1 MAYVSQYTGPE
12 IDRRLTQGTYD
23 DAVAAGFTGSKEQFD
38 KWIAAYTPEE
48 MEKLNNKQDK
58 EDQALETENK
68 TVVGAI
74 NYLNS
79 NKQDKTDDRLATES
93 KIVVDAINEVN
104 TKIDTKQDKTDE
116 GFSTEQKTV
125 VGAVNELHLMIDN
138 VDDNKQDAIDENLD
152 TNDKNIVGAINEIHG
167 ELDLHV
173 SDYNKHMDDFET
185 FKSETNDTLRTHST
199 YINKLTQEKQEKTD
213 FNLETESKT
222 ITSAINEVN
231 KAVLDEIDRATKE
244 DARLEDIKVSY
255 TDISDSSN
263 PDRRTI
269 MLKNHDSISGFGTDG
284 KTAYNIAMV
293 SKWDKADFGA
303 AGIPINLNGSEDHP
317 TYNDSEKLAF
327 VSELTG
333 ETSKLEEDIKN
344 LNETISTVN
353 QNLSTNIANLNKNVA
368 EGFDTINKGLDDE
381 IRPAIAKNAKDIGVV
396 NDTLT
401 TKIEET
407 EEKLQTDINYLKPRV
422 ATLETLNI
430 VKVDP
435 ENENYAASYEL
446 QDSTG
451 KVYGQRINIATDQ
464 FIKSVSYDNQ
474 ILTIVFI
481 LQDGSE
487 YSQNIDV
494 SELMNVYTAG
504 GGITITENGVV
515 SISDDTL
522 QMIQYSDSEVRR
534 LEKDK
539 IPYAYD
545 EKTQSNINVIL
556 PEGGSY
562 LGNYGDENATV
573 AKAAVY
579 DGIKQLEIGSSK
591 VHTNINTDSNVT
603 IETSTG
609 KKTIATTDE
618 LVNVVNIPIRSL
630 KDKVYTQSE
639 IFDWF
644 GVTSIPELKQKIARG
659 SQMYLRYGI
668 SLSGNPM
675 YYKMP
680 IEYTAFESANQ
691 IKLVCVG
698 LNTRDDVTS
707 KYEILINLD
716 GTIIEGN
723 SNVKLTLLSLEPDLS
738 QYALKSEIPDIS
750 KEDIPTELPSPGLL
764 TMTYNGDVVVTYNGA
779 ESQIGNLVVNAE
791 TVPMSA
797 DNEQTVAEV
806 LSNKVDNTTL
816 DNYALKSEL
825 PDTSN
830 FATKDEIPSLDGYV
844 TETALDEKGYLTS
857 VPEEYITESELT
869 AKNYATKSEIP
880 DVSNLA
886 SKDEIPDVSNLATK
900 SEVTDDLANK
910 ANVNHT
916 HEISNITGLQDAL
929 DNKVDNSTLS
939 NYALAS
945 TVTSGLASKQ
955 DTLVSGTNIRTL
967 NGVSLLGE
975 GNIQLDEGSTDY
987 ALLTNK
993 PSINNVTLS
1002 GNLSFEDLGLD
1013 VNTTWEQIQ
1022 NKPAFATVAT
1032 SGDYNDLTNT
1042 PNLTVYQTIADD
1054 SLTTSAKT
1062 IPGAINEIKTSVDS
1076 ISDPY
1081 EINLTNLLSAEDSES
1096 ISTAIGGIDN
1106 LNATVQDNRLIVG
1119 TISNGSVSVSI
1130 RILGNVTTL
1139 YYLLDSVLGLTLNEV
1154 AITNTSGTLSKSVT
1168 THSVLTENMV
1178 INSLN
1183 SDETTLPLSAAQ
1195 GKALD
1200 SKISGSAPYII
1211 EGDIFSKD
1219 SPTSEEIDTAIG
1231 GWDNLVAAIQATKL
1245 IFLNIGR
1252 EESGMYCP
1260 STLNQYLVQ
1269 DSQEDIVIAV
1279 SINTPSQSSHHILQI
1294 RKENDNLQLLKGQ
1307 SDLLGTWIYNEL
1319 NTTDKTVLG
1328 AINELKSDIDNIDVS
1343 ADITEAI
1350 NALDSSGQTTSTGE
1364 VISSV
1369 SQENGVI
1376 SVSKKTLT
1384 SDDIPKLPQ
1393 SKITDLDTALAAK
1406 QDTLTAGTGIE
1417 ITPENQIN
1425 VTLDTNVFF
1434 VAEIVPESPSE
1445 DQKKK
1450 ICLVPADTTEEGNFY
1465 TEYVWVVDDTHPDG
1479 YWEEFGTY
1487 KSEVDLTPYLKT
1499 VDAAATYLSKTDAA
1513 STYQPVGDYA
1523 TTTALTEGL
1532 ATKQNSTDDTLETT
1546 SKNIVGAIN
1555 EVNSALYSPTRL
1567 DVSTLFADSATITSE
1582 LSSQIAA
1589 YGNQGA
1595 PDFPV
1600 MYTGVSI
1607 GNIKPTW
1614 IRTSAGVTNFMCI
1627 ADNKIWYFE
1636 IQGTTVQRASL
1647 AIS

>member
-12 IDRRLTQGTYD
+12 IDRRLLQGTYD

-79 NKQDKTDDRLATES
+79 NKQDKTDNRLATES

-125 VGAVNELHLMIDN
+125 VGAVNELHLMIDSI
-138 VDDNKQDAIDENLD
+138 DDSKQDAIDENLD
-152 TNDKNIVGAINEIHG
+152 TNDKNIVDAINEIHG

-173 SDYNKHMDDFET
+173 LDYNKHMDDFET
-185 FKSETNDTLRTHST
+185 FKSETNETLSTHST

-255 TDISDSSN
+255 TDISDSQN
-263 PDRRTI
+263 PNRRTI
-269 MLKNHDSISGFGTDG
+269 MLNNHDSISGFGTDG
-284 KTAYNIAMV
+284 ITAYNIAMV

-344 LNETISTVN
+344 LNETITTVN
-353 QNLSTNIANLNKNVA
+353 QNLSANIADLNQNMVD
-368 EGFDTINKGLDDE
+368 GFDTINGSINNE
-381 IRPAIAKNAKDIGVV
+381 IRPAIEKNAKDIGVV

-401 TKIEET
+401 TKINET
-407 EEKLQTDINYLKPRV
+407 EERLQTDINYLKPRV

-591 VHTNINTDSNVT
+591 VHTNINTDSDVT

-609 KKTIATTDE
+609 KKIIATTDE
-618 LVNVVNIPIRSL
+618 LVNAVNIPIRTL
-630 KDKVYTQSE
+630 QDKVYTQEE
-639 IFDWF
+639 ILDWF
-644 GVTSIPELKQKIARG
+644 GVTSVPELKQKISRG

-668 SLSGNPM
+668 LLSGNPM

-680 IEYTAFESANQ
+680 IEYTAFESADQ

-707 KYEILINLD
+707 KYEIIINLD

-723 SNVKLTLLSLEPDLS
+723 SNIKLTLLSLEPDL
-738 QYALKSEIPDIS
+738 
-750 KEDIPTELPSPGLL
+750 
-764 TMTYNGDVVVTYNGA
+764 
-779 ESQIGNLVVNAE
+779 
-791 TVPMSA
+791 
-797 DNEQTVAEV
+797 
-806 LSNKVDNTTL
+806 
-816 DNYALKSEL
+816 
-825 PDTSN
+825 SN

-857 VPEEYITESELT
+857 IPEEYITETELT
-869 AKNYATKSEIP
+869 AKDYATKSEIP
-880 DVSNLA
+880 DISNLA
-886 SKDEIPDVSNLATK
+886 TKDEIPDVSNLATK
-900 SEVTDDLANK
+900 TELNA
-910 ANVNHT
+910 
-916 HEISNITGLQDAL
+916 
-929 DNKVDNSTLS
+929 
-939 NYALAS
+939 
-945 TVTSGLASKQ
+945 KQ

-987 ALLTNK
+987 TLLTNK
-993 PSINNVTLS
+993 PSINNVELN

-1022 NKPAFATVAT
+1022 NKPTFATVAT

-1042 PNLTVYQTIADD
+1042 PDLAVYQTITDN
-1054 SLTTSAKT
+1054 SLATNVKT
-1062 IPGAINEIKTSVDS
+1062 IPGAINEIKNSVDS

-1106 LNATVQDNRLIVG
+1106 LNATVQDNRIIVG
-1119 TISNGSVSVSI
+1119 TISNGNVSVSI

-1139 YYLLDSVLGLTLNEV
+1139 YYLLDSVLGLTLNEI
-1154 AITNTSGTLSKSVT
+1154 AITNSSGTLSKNVT

-1178 INSLN
+1178 INSLD

-1200 SKISGSAPYII
+1200 SKI
-1211 EGDIFSKD
+1211 
-1219 SPTSEEIDTAIG
+1219 
-1231 GWDNLVAAIQATKL
+1231 N
-1245 IFLNIGR
+1245 
-1252 EESGMYCP
+1252 
-1260 STLNQYLVQ
+1260 
-1269 DSQEDIVIAV
+1269 
-1279 SINTPSQSSHHILQI
+1279 SIN
-1294 RKENDNLQLLKGQ
+1294 
-1307 SDLLGTWIYNEL
+1307 
-1319 NTTDKTVLG
+1319 
-1328 AINELKSDIDNIDVS
+1328 VS
-1343 ADITEAI
+1343 ADITNAI
-1350 NALDSSGQTTSTGE
+1350 NALDSSGQTSSTGE

-1369 SQENGVI
+1369 SQVDGIVQ
-1376 SVSKKTLT
+1376 VQKKTLT
-1384 SDDIPKLPQ
+1384 SDDIPTLPQ
-1393 SKITDLDTALAAK
+1393 SKIEDLTDTLAGK
-1406 QDTLTAGTGIE
+1406 QDTL
-1417 ITPENQIN
+1417 
-1425 VTLDTNVFF
+1425 VF
-1434 VAEIVPESPSE
+1434 
-1445 DQKKK
+1445 
-1450 ICLVPADTTEEGNFY
+1450 N
-1465 TEYVWVVDDTHPDG
+1465 
-1479 YWEEFGTY
+1479 
-1487 KSEVDLTPYLKT
+1487 TPY
-1499 VDAAATYLSKTDAA
+1499 DASTNKAATMQDVTVAVSDKVSDVDGVGKTFVRCSDK
-1513 STYQPVGDYA
+1513 VGEISWESLIGTNGISVEQVNTDSPETDINYVSVSLNPDNTSSGSL
-1523 TTTALTEGL
+1523 TTTAKTLT
-1532 ATKQNSTDDTLETT
+1532 
-1546 SKNIVGAIN
+1546 GAIN
-1555 EVNSALYSPTRL
+1555 EIASKATGVGKIDATSDGTGEIFNDYTNNKATGDFAHAEGQSTIASGRDSHAEGVSTTASGSAAHAEGFNTKASGVYAHAEGETTAAYGADSHAEGYNTIARRNAAHAEGNFNYDDSYAIHMVGIGTSITNRKSAHVIRYNGDHFIIGIGGYEGKYTDSAKSLQEVVNGKQDALVRL

-1589 YGNQGA
+1589 YGESTA
-1595 PDFPV
+1595 TDFPL
-1600 MYTGVSI
+1600 MYAGSVI

-1614 IRTSAGVTNFMCI
+1614 IRTNAGVTNFMCI

-1636 IQGTTVQRASL
+1636 IEGTTVQRAEL

>member
-12 IDRRLTQGTYD
+12 IDRRLLQGTYD

-79 NKQDKTDDRLATES
+79 NKQDKTDNRLATES

-125 VGAVNELHLMIDN
+125 VGAVNELHLMIDSI
-138 VDDNKQDAIDENLD
+138 DDSKQDAIDENLD
-152 TNDKNIVGAINEIHG
+152 TNDKNIVDAINEIHG

-173 SDYNKHMDDFET
+173 LDYNKHMDDFET
-185 FKSETNDTLRTHST
+185 FKAETNETLSTHST

-255 TDISDSSN
+255 TDISDSQN
-263 PDRRTI
+263 PNRRTI
-269 MLKNHDSISGFGTDG
+269 MLNNHDSISGFGTDG
-284 KTAYNIAMV
+284 TTAYNIAMV

-344 LNETISTVN
+344 LNETITTVN
-353 QNLSTNIANLNKNVA
+353 QNLSANIADLNQNMVD
-368 EGFDTINKGLDDE
+368 GFDTINGSINNE
-381 IRPAIAKNAKDIGVV
+381 IRPAIEKNAKDIGVV

-401 TKIEET
+401 TKINET
-407 EEKLQTDINYLKPRV
+407 EERLQTDINYLKPRV

-522 QMIQYSDSEVRR
+522 QMIQYNDSEVRR

-591 VHTNINTDSNVT
+591 VHTNINSLDKPTVETPDGKETLVVESD
-603 IETSTG
+603 IELIP
-609 KKTIATTDE
+609 KEIR
-618 LVNVVNIPIRSL
+618 IPIRTL
-630 KDKVYTQSE
+630 QDKVYTQEE
-639 IFDWF
+639 ILGWF
-644 GVTSIPELKQKIARG
+644 GVEDIVSLKKIIA
-659 SQMYLRYGI
+659 YGGI
-668 SLSGNPM
+668 QYVKYGLSLSTNPH

-680 IEYTAFESANQ
+680 VEYVAFESANQ
-691 IKLVCVG
+691 IKLVFVG
-698 LNTRDDVTS
+698 LNTRDDVAS
-707 KYEILINLD
+707 KYEMIMNLD
-716 GTIIEGN
+716 GTVIEGN
-723 SNVKLTLLSLEPDLS
+723 SNVKLTIASIEPEDIDLS
-738 QYALKSEIPDIS
+738 TYAT
-750 KEDIPTELPSPGLL
+750 KEEL
-764 TMTYNGDVVVTYNGA
+764 ND
-779 ESQIGNLVVNAE
+779 
-791 TVPMSA
+791 
-797 DNEQTVAEV
+797 
-806 LSNKVDNTTL
+806 
-816 DNYALKSEL
+816 YALKSEL
-825 PDTSN
+825 PD
-830 FATKDEIPSLDGYV
+830 I
-844 TETALDEKGYLTS
+844 
-857 VPEEYITESELT
+857 
-869 AKNYATKSEIP
+869 
-880 DVSNLA
+880 SNLA
-886 SKDEIPDVSNLATK
+886 TKDEIPDVSNLATK
-900 SEVTDDLANK
+900 SEVNAK
-910 ANVNHT
+910 
-916 HEISNITGLQDAL
+916 QDA
-929 DNKVDNSTLS
+929 
-939 NYALAS
+939 
-945 TVTSGLASKQ
+945 
-955 DTLVSGTNIRTL
+955 LVSGTNIRTL

-987 ALLTNK
+987 TLLTNK

-1022 NKPAFATVAT
+1022 NKPTFATVAT

-1042 PNLTVYQTIADD
+1042 PDLAVYQTITDN

-1062 IPGAINEIKTSVDS
+1062 IPAAINEIKESVES

-1106 LNATVQDNRLIVG
+1106 LNATVQDNRIIVG
-1119 TISNGSVSVSI
+1119 TISNGNVSVSI

-1139 YYLLDSVLGLTLNEV
+1139 YYLLDSVVGLTLNEI

-1178 INSLN
+1178 INSLE
-1183 SDETTLPLSAAQ
+1183 SAEATLPLSAAQ
-1195 GKALD
+1195 GK
-1200 SKISGSAPYII
+1200 
-1211 EGDIFSKD
+1211 
-1219 SPTSEEIDTAIG
+1219 
-1231 GWDNLVAAIQATKL
+1231 V
-1245 IFLNIGR
+1245 LNSDKQNKTD
-1252 EESGMYCP
+1252 E
-1260 STLNQYLVQ
+1260 TLQ
-1269 DSQEDIVIAV
+1269 
-1279 SINTPSQSSHHILQI
+1279 
-1294 RKENDNLQLLKGQ
+1294 
-1307 SDLLGTWIYNEL
+1307 
-1319 NTTDKTVLG
+1319 TTDKTVAG
-1328 AINELKSDIDNIDVS
+1328 AINELLAKV
-1343 ADITEAI
+1343 
-1350 NALDSSGQTTSTGE
+1350 
-1364 VISSV
+1364 
-1369 SQENGVI
+1369 QE
-1376 SVSKKTLT
+1376 
-1384 SDDIPKLPQ
+1384 
-1393 SKITDLDTALAAK
+1393 
-1406 QDTLTAGTGIE
+1406 
-1417 ITPENQIN
+1417 
-1425 VTLDTNVFF
+1425 
-1434 VAEIVPESPSE
+1434 
-1445 DQKKK
+1445 
-1450 ICLVPADTTEEGNFY
+1450 
-1465 TEYVWVVDDTHPDG
+1465 
-1479 YWEEFGTY
+1479 
-1487 KSEVDLTPYLKT
+1487 
-1499 VDAAATYLSKTDAA
+1499 
-1513 STYQPVGDYA
+1513 
-1523 TTTALTEGL
+1523 
-1532 ATKQNSTDDTLETT
+1532 LET
-1546 SKNIVGAIN
+1546 KNT
-1555 EVNSALYSPTRL
+1555 ELESRL
-1567 DVSTLFADSATITSE
+1567 AVLE
-1582 LSSQIAA
+1582 
-1589 YGNQGA
+1589 G
-1595 PDFPV
+1595 
-1600 MYTGVSI
+1600 
-1607 GNIKPTW
+1607 
-1614 IRTSAGVTNFMCI
+1614 TN
-1627 ADNKIWYFE
+1627 
-1636 IQGTTVQRASL
+1636 
-1647 AIS
+1647 

>member
-12 IDRRLTQGTYD
+12 IDRRLLQGTYD

-138 VDDNKQDAIDENLD
+138 VNDNKQDAIDEDLD
-152 TNDKNIVGAINEIHG
+152 TNDKNIVDAINEIHG

-185 FKSETNDTLRTHST
+185 FKSETNNTLSTHST

-222 ITSAINEVN
+222 ITNAINEVN

-244 DARLEDIKVSY
+244 DARLDEVKVGY

-263 PDRRTI
+263 PNRRTI
-269 MLKNHDSISGFGTDG
+269 MLNNHDSISGFGTDG

-327 VSELTG
+327 VSDLTG

-353 QNLSTNIANLNKNVA
+353 QNLSALNQNVTD
-368 EGFDTINKGLDDE
+368 GFDTINKDLDDE
-381 IRPAIAKNAKDIGVV
+381 IRPAIAKNAKDIGIV

-407 EEKLQTDINYLKPRV
+407 EERLQIDINYLKPRV

-539 IPYAYD
+539 ISYAYD

-562 LGNYGDENATV
+562 LGNYGDENATI

-579 DGIKQLEIGSSK
+579 DGTKQLEIGSSK
-591 VHTNINTDSNVT
+591 VHTNINTDSDVT

-618 LVNVVNIPIRSL
+618 LVNAVNIPIRSL
-630 KDKVYTQSE
+630 KDKVYTQYE

-644 GVTSIPELKQKIARG
+644 GVTSVPELKQKIARG

-691 IKLVCVG
+691 IKLVLVG

-797 DNEQTVAEV
+797 DNEQTIAEV

-825 PDTSN
+825 PDVSNFATKEEVPNVFETKGLTELETGESSVNIEAALGIDFTSLIEIIRENKTIIVDRNSAGDYKACIHATGNISSGNGAANLMFFIGTTPTIYQVQYVNGTFALAVDEYEFAMKSELPDTSN
-830 FATKDEIPSLDGYV
+830 LATKDEIPDISG
-844 TETALDEKGYLTS
+844 
-857 VPEEYITESELT
+857 
-869 AKNYATKSEIP
+869 
-880 DVSNLA
+880 
-886 SKDEIPDVSNLATK
+886 LATK
-900 SEVTDDLANK
+900 SELNT
-910 ANVNHT
+910 
-916 HEISNITGLQDAL
+916 
-929 DNKVDNSTLS
+929 
-939 NYALAS
+939 
-945 TVTSGLASKQ
+945 KQ

-987 ALLTNK
+987 TLLTNK

-1032 SGDYNDLTNT
+1032 SGDYNDLTNIPT
-1042 PNLTVYQTIADD
+1042 PVDISSLFLEEPTITENLYNQLSSYIG
-1054 SLTTSAKT
+1054 SS
-1062 IPGAINEIKTSVDS
+1062 
-1076 ISDPY
+1076 
-1081 EINLTNLLSAEDSES
+1081 TNLPDLW
-1096 ISTAIGGIDN
+1096 GG
-1106 LNATVQDNRLIVG
+1106 
-1119 TISNGSVSVSI
+1119 
-1130 RILGNVTTL
+1130 
-1139 YYLLDSVLGLTLNEV
+1139 VLV
-1154 AITNTSGTLSKSVT
+1154 
-1168 THSVLTENMV
+1168 
-1178 INSLN
+1178 
-1183 SDETTLPLSAAQ
+1183 
-1195 GKALD
+1195 
-1200 SKISGSAPYII
+1200 
-1211 EGDIFSKD
+1211 
-1219 SPTSEEIDTAIG
+1219 
-1231 GWDNLVAAIQATKL
+1231 
-1245 IFLNIGR
+1245 
-1252 EESGMYCP
+1252 
-1260 STLNQYLVQ
+1260 
-1269 DSQEDIVIAV
+1269 
-1279 SINTPSQSSHHILQI
+1279 
-1294 RKENDNLQLLKGQ
+1294 
-1307 SDLLGTWIYNEL
+1307 
-1319 NTTDKTVLG
+1319 
-1328 AINELKSDIDNIDVS
+1328 
-1343 ADITEAI
+1343 
-1350 NALDSSGQTTSTGE
+1350 
-1364 VISSV
+1364 
-1369 SQENGVI
+1369 
-1376 SVSKKTLT
+1376 
-1384 SDDIPKLPQ
+1384 
-1393 SKITDLDTALAAK
+1393 
-1406 QDTLTAGTGIE
+1406 
-1417 ITPENQIN
+1417 
-1425 VTLDTNVFF
+1425 
-1434 VAEIVPESPSE
+1434 
-1445 DQKKK
+1445 
-1450 ICLVPADTTEEGNFY
+1450 
-1465 TEYVWVVDDTHPDG
+1465 
-1479 YWEEFGTY
+1479 
-1487 KSEVDLTPYLKT
+1487 
-1499 VDAAATYLSKTDAA
+1499 
-1513 STYQPVGDYA
+1513 
-1523 TTTALTEGL
+1523 
-1532 ATKQNSTDDTLETT
+1532 
-1546 SKNIVGAIN
+1546 
-1555 EVNSALYSPTRL
+1555 
-1567 DVSTLFADSATITSE
+1567 
-1582 LSSQIAA
+1582 
-1589 YGNQGA
+1589 
-1595 PDFPV
+1595 
-1600 MYTGVSI
+1600 
-1607 GNIKPTW
+1607 GNIKPLC
-1614 IRTSAGVTNFMCI
+1614 IRQSSDSIILSLIT
-1627 ADNKIWYFE
+1627 DNTIYRF
-1636 IQGTTVQRASL
+1636 ILTLTTVEVKTVNFFD
-1647 AIS
+1647 IN

>member
-1 MAYVSQYTGPE
+1 MAYVSKYTGPE

-38 KWIAAYTPEE
+38 KLLAAYTPEE

-125 VGAVNELHLMIDN
+125 VGAVNELHLMIDSI
-138 VDDNKQDAIDENLD
+138 DDGKQDAIDENLD
-152 TNDKNIVGAINEIHG
+152 TNNKNIVGAINEIHG

-173 SDYNKHMDDFET
+173 LDYNKHMDDFET
-185 FKSETNDTLRTHST
+185 FKSETNNTLNTHST
-199 YINKLTQEKQEKTD
+199 SINQLSQEKQDKTD
-213 FNLETESKT
+213 FNLETESKS
-222 ITSAINEVN
+222 ITGAINEVN
-231 KAVLDEIDRATKE
+231 KAVLDEIARATAE
-244 DARLEDIKVSY
+244 DTRLEDVKVSY
-255 TDISDSSN
+255 TNISDSLN
-263 PDRRTI
+263 PDRKTI

-293 SKWDKADFGA
+293 SKWDKVDLGA

-333 ETSKLEEDIKN
+333 ETSKLEEDIKT
-344 LNETISTVN
+344 LNETVATVN
-353 QNLSTNIANLNKNVA
+353 QNLSASIVTLNQNVA
-368 EGFDTINKGLDDE
+368 DGFNTINGGINNE
-381 IRPAIAKNAKDIGVV
+381 IRPAIEKNTKDIGVV

-401 TKIEET
+401 TKINET
-407 EEKLQTDINYLKPRV
+407 EERLQTDINYLKPRV
-422 ATLETLNI
+422 ATLETLQI

-435 ENENYAASYEL
+435 DNEVYAASYEL

-451 KVYGQRINIATDQ
+451 KVYGQRINIATDK
-464 FIKSVSYDNQ
+464 FIKSVSYENQ
-474 ILTIVFI
+474 ILTIVFV
-481 LQDGSE
+481 LENGSE
-487 YSQNIDV
+487 YSQNINISDV
-494 SELMNVYTAG
+494 TNIYTAG
-504 GGITITENGVV
+504 GGITITENGVISV
-515 SISDDTL
+515 SDETL

-562 LGNYGDENATV
+562 LGNYGDENATI

-591 VHTNINTDSNVT
+591 VHTNINTDSDVT

-630 KDKVYTQSE
+630 KDKVYTQEE

-644 GVTSIPELKQKIARG
+644 GVTSVPELKQKISRG

-668 SLSGNPM
+668 LLSGNPM

-707 KYEILINLD
+707 KYEIIINLD

-750 KEDIPTELPSPGLL
+750 
-764 TMTYNGDVVVTYNGA
+764 
-779 ESQIGNLVVNAE
+779 NL
-791 TVPMSA
+791 
-797 DNEQTVAEV
+797 
-806 LSNKVDNTTL
+806 
-816 DNYALKSEL
+816 
-825 PDTSN
+825 
-830 FATKDEIPSLDGYV
+830 ATKDEIPSLDGYV

-857 VPEEYITESELT
+857 IPEEYITETELED
-869 AKNYATKSEIP
+869 KNYALKSELP
-880 DVSNLA
+880 DTSGFATTEALDTKADKTELENVVKYTDISDADDTPRKTIMLDNNDTLSAYNTAGTANNIAMVS
-886 SKDEIPDVSNLATK
+886 KWDV
-900 SEVTDDLANK
+900 VDLG
-910 ANVNHT
+910 
-916 HEISNITGLQDAL
+916 STGLPINLNGSKERPTYNDGEELAL
-929 DNKVDNSTLS
+929 VSDLTAYQPITDNS
-939 NYALAS
+939 LA
-945 TVTSGLASKQ
+945 
-955 DTLVSGTNIRTL
+955 
-967 NGVSLLGE
+967 
-975 GNIQLDEGSTDY
+975 
-987 ALLTNK
+987 
-993 PSINNVTLS
+993 
-1002 GNLSFEDLGLD
+1002 
-1013 VNTTWEQIQ
+1013 
-1022 NKPAFATVAT
+1022 
-1032 SGDYNDLTNT
+1032 
-1042 PNLTVYQTIADD
+1042 
-1054 SLTTSAKT
+1054 TSAKT
-1062 IPGAINEIKTSVDS
+1062 IPAAINEIKESVDS
-1076 ISDPY
+1076 ISEPY
-1081 EINLTNLLSAEDSES
+1081 EINLTNLLSAEDSKS

-1106 LNATVQDNRLIVG
+1106 LNATVQDNRIIVG

-1139 YYLLDSVLGLTLNEV
+1139 YYLLDSVVGLTLNEV
-1154 AITNTSGTLSKSVT
+1154 KITNTSGTLSKSVT

-1200 SKISGSAPYII
+1200 NKISS
-1211 EGDIFSKD
+1211 
-1219 SPTSEEIDTAIG
+1219 
-1231 GWDNLVAAIQATKL
+1231 
-1245 IFLNIGR
+1245 
-1252 EESGMYCP
+1252 
-1260 STLNQYLVQ
+1260 
-1269 DSQEDIVIAV
+1269 
-1279 SINTPSQSSHHILQI
+1279 
-1294 RKENDNLQLLKGQ
+1294 
-1307 SDLLGTWIYNEL
+1307 
-1319 NTTDKTVLG
+1319 
-1328 AINELKSDIDNIDVS
+1328 IDVS
-1343 ADITEAI
+1343 QDITNAI
-1350 NALDSSGQTTSTGE
+1350 NALDSSGQTASTGE

-1384 SDDIPKLPQ
+1384 SDDIPELPQ
-1393 SKITDLDTALAAK
+1393 SKITDLETTLAGK
-1406 QDTLTAGTGIE
+1406 QDA
-1417 ITPENQIN
+1417 
-1425 VTLDTNVFF
+1425 
-1434 VAEIVPESPSE
+1434 
-1445 DQKKK
+1445 
-1450 ICLVPADTTEEGNFY
+1450 
-1465 TEYVWVVDDTHPDG
+1465 
-1479 YWEEFGTY
+1479 
-1487 KSEVDLTPYLKT
+1487 
-1499 VDAAATYLSKTDAA
+1499 
-1513 STYQPVGDYA
+1513 GDYA
-1523 TTTALTEGL
+1523 TNTALTEGL
-1532 ATKQNSTDDTLETT
+1532 AGKQDTISFNTAYNASNNKAATMQDVTSAVADKVSDIDEVGKTFVRCSDTEGKISWEALAGTNGISVEQVNTDSPEVDINYVSISLNPDNTSSNSLTTTVKTLT
-1546 SKNIVGAIN
+1546 GAIN
-1555 EVNSALYSPTRL
+1555 EVLSKATGVGKVDPSSNGTGEIFNDYTNNKAIGNYAHAEGWLTKASGLAAHAEGFITIASGNNAHAEGNNTEASGSYAHAEGSNTTASGSYAHAEGYNTEASGSYAHAEGVYNFVDSSAIHMVGIGTSDTDRKNAHEIKNNGDHYVYGVGGFDGTNSDTAQSLQEVINSKQATVI

-1589 YGNQGA
+1589 YGESTA
-1595 PDFPV
+1595 TDFPL
-1600 MYTGVSI
+1600 MYAGASI

-1614 IRTSAGVTNFMCI
+1614 IRTSAGITNFMCI